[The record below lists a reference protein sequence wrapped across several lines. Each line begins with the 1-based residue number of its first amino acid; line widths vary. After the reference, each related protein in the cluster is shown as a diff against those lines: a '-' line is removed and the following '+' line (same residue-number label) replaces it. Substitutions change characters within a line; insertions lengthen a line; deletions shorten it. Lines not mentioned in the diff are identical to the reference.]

1 MVSPNIVNREKGS
14 SHPLKPGQF
23 YKGTVEYVDASG
35 QVTVNIKSLGA
46 TFEKVTPVGVTTL
59 NKLVKNDVVTC
70 TFTDEFFTE
79 LVVFGSSKI
88 KADVFASK
96 TLVQSLVNTI
106 TSLQNQVISLNNR
119 VTALENA

>member
-1 MVSPNIVNREKGS
+1 MATPDIVNREKGS

-23 YKGTVEYVDASG
+23 YKGIVEYVDASG
-35 QVTVNIKSLGA
+35 QVTVNVKGLGS
-46 TFEKVTPVGVTTL
+46 TFGPVMPVGVTTL
-59 NKLVKNDVVTC
+59 NKFVKNDVVTC

-79 LVVFGSSKI
+79 LVVLGSSKI

-96 TLVQSLVNTI
+96 TVVESLVTTI
-106 TSLQNQVISLNNR
+106 TSLQNQIVVLNQR

>member
-1 MVSPNIVNREKGS
+1 MATPNIVNREKGS

-23 YKGTVEYVDASG
+23 YKGSVEYVDASG
-35 QVTVNIKSLGA
+35 RVTVNVKALGA
-46 TFEKVTPVGVTTL
+46 TFGPVTPVGVTTL

-79 LVVFGSSKI
+79 LLVFGSSKI
-88 KADVFASK
+88 KADVFASR
-96 TLVQSLVNTI
+96 TVVESLVATI
-106 TSLQNQVISLNNR
+106 QSLQNQIITLNQR

>member
-1 MVSPNIVNREKGS
+1 MSSPDIVNREKGS

-23 YKGTVEYVDASG
+23 YKGSVEYVDASG
-35 QVTVNIKSLGA
+35 QVTVNVKALGA
-46 TFEKVTPVGVTTL
+46 TFGPVMPIGTTTL

-70 TFTDEFFTE
+70 TFTDEFFTDV
-79 LVVFGSSKI
+79 VVFGSSKI

-106 TSLQNQVISLNNR
+106 TSLQNQIISLNNR

>member
-1 MVSPNIVNREKGS
+1 MVSPNIVNRDKGS

-23 YKGTVEYVDASG
+23 YKGSVEYVDASG
-35 QVTVNIKSLGA
+35 QVTVNIKGLGA
-46 TFEKVTPVGVTTL
+46 TFGPTMPLGSTTL

-70 TFTDEFFTE
+70 TFTDEFFTDI
-79 LVVFGSSKI
+79 VVLGSSKI

-96 TLVQSLVNTI
+96 TVVENLLSTI
-106 TSLQNQVISLNNR
+106 TSLQNQIISLNQR

>member
-14 SHPLKPGQF
+14 SHPLKPGQY
-23 YKGTVEYVDASG
+23 YKGSVEYVDASG
-35 QVTVNIKSLGA
+35 RVTVHVKALGA
-46 TFEKVTPVGVTTL
+46 TFGPVAPVGVTTL
-59 NKLVKNDVVTC
+59 NKLQKNDVVTC

-96 TLVQSLVNTI
+96 TVVENLLSTI
-106 TSLQNQVISLNNR
+106 TSLQNQIVVLNQR